1 MSKGK
6 QTGSPYCKVCE
17 SHHSPRDP
25 HNYKDTPTLESLIA
39 KVKGMVCTQEPKIGV
54 HKPIK
59 VATKRVYK
67 PEKVATK
74 PRNVATSNDNVAT
87 RRISIRELN
96 QGISKH
102 FTKLP
107 FIVTKNGKDIARVI
121 DI

>member
-1 MSKGK
+1 MSKATTAPK
-6 QTGSPYCKVCE
+6 CMVCGSNHCL
-17 SHHSPRDP
+17 RDP
-25 HNYKDTPTLESLIA
+25 HRWTDEPSLDDMVA
-39 KVKGMVCTQEPKIGV
+39 KVMGKAKERG
-54 HKPIK
+54 H
-59 VATKRVYK
+59 K

-74 PRNVATSNDNVAT
+74 PKNVATSNDNVAT

>member
-1 MSKGK
+1 MSKATTAPK
-6 QTGSPYCKVCE
+6 CMVCGSN
-17 SHHSPRDP
+17 HWLRDP
-25 HNYKDTPTLESLIA
+25 HRWTDTDTAHIRGAKEFKPKDI
-39 KVKGMVCTQEPKIGV
+39 
-54 HKPIK
+54 
-59 VATKRVYK
+59 VATLKK
-67 PEKVATK
+67 KVATK
-74 PRNVATSNDNVAT
+74 PKNVATPNDNVAT

>member
-1 MSKGK
+1 MSNGK

-54 HKPIK
+54 HKPK
-59 VATKRVYK
+59 
-67 PEKVATK
+67 KVATK
-74 PRNVATSNDNVAT
+74 PKNVATPNDNVAT

-102 FTKLP
+102 FTQLP
-107 FIVTKNGKDIARVI
+107 FVVTKNGKDIARVI